1 MTGQLA
7 DSLSFRRIEDIPF
20 GAYMAVLESWQL
32 TGDDGELCLGDSLVR
47 GPVEHDPFF
56 GTWRIEVRL
65 ARGRLRSPVRMR
77 LEIAPWYGG
86 ATVFDL
92 IPCQRVRPSAAY
104 FAAGDRLLDSLTRSR
119 PVPVPVRQR
128 SDQEHRRA
136 TVSTGVPA
144 LSRP

>member
-1 MTGQLA
+1 MTGQRA
-7 DSLSFRRIEDIPF
+7 DLLSFRRIEGIPF
-20 GAYMAVLESWQL
+20 DAYMAVLESWQL

-47 GPVEHDPFF
+47 GPIEHDHFF

-104 FAAGDRLLDSLTRSR
+104 FAAGDRLLDSLTHMR
-119 PVPVPVRQR
+119 PVPTPVRR
-128 SDQEHRRA
+128 RPDQEHLRPA
-136 TVSTGVPA
+136 VSAGVSA
-144 LSRP
+144 LSRA